1 MSETTKSLTD
11 KLSGQEKSF
20 TDKISSCQKTL
31 TDKISA
37 QEKCVKEVT
46 DKIGADIHSMRPFQN
61 PLSSSEKLDSSS
73 KADSSSSS
81 KLVTLTKAIDSIQ
94 ENSKSLE
101 NMGEP
106 ELSIPLYF
114 PLLFSK
120 GDEDRVC
127 HSKRLGE
134 IEVSEL
140 CKIRPCNFRLGLEVI
155 FWPS

>member
-46 DKIGADIHSMRPFQN
+46 DKIGADIHSTRPFQN
-61 PLSSSEKLDSSS
+61 PLSCPEKLDSSS

-101 NMGEP
+101 NMGEH
-106 ELSIPLYF
+106 ELSIPVVF
-114 PLLFSK
+114 LFA
-120 GDEDRVC
+120 
-127 HSKRLGE
+127 
-134 IEVSEL
+134 
-140 CKIRPCNFRLGLEVI
+140 PQ
-155 FWPS
+155 

>member
-1 MSETTKSLTD
+1 M
-11 KLSGQEKSF
+11 F
-20 TDKISSCQKTL
+20 IY
-31 TDKISA
+31 
-37 QEKCVKEVT
+37 
-46 DKIGADIHSMRPFQN
+46 IHCTRPFQN
-61 PLSSSEKLDSSS
+61 PLSCSEKVDSSS

-101 NMGEP
+101 NMGEL

-114 PLLFSK
+114 SLFLSK

-140 CKIRPCNFRLGLEVI
+140 
-155 FWPS
+155 